1 MTIYVKNMVCAR
13 CIRSVTDILT
23 QAGLAVIDVRL
34 GEADVDRQPTTAE
47 LALIKGSLHSA
58 GFEWLDDR
66 NSRMIAQIKS
76 LIIDEIHH
84 AAARKKTSDNYS
96 TFLSRQTG
104 HEYSHLSKLFSSVEG
119 MTIEK
124 FIISQKIERVKELLI
139 YDERS
144 LAEIADE
151 LEYSS
156 SQHLSTQFKQAL
168 GMTPTEFKRTH
179 TAHRKSLD
187 AI

>member
-1 MTIYVKNMVCAR
+1 M
-13 CIRSVTDILT
+13 LE
-23 QAGLAVIDVRL
+23 QAGFVVSDIRL
-34 GEADVDRQPTTAE
+34 GEAIIDRKPNAQEVLAVKTA
-47 LALIKGSLHSA
+47 LHRA

-66 NSRMIAQIKS
+66 NSRLVAQIKS
-76 LIIDEIHH
+76 LIIDETHH
-84 AAARKKTSDNYS
+84 AAGRKKPSDNYS

-119 MTIEK
+119 ITIEK
-124 FIISQKIERVKELLI
+124 FVIAQKMERVKELLI

-179 TAHRKSLD
+179 TAHRRSLD
-187 AI
+187 TI